1 MFYKIAHR
9 GASGY
14 EVENT
19 LESIQKAIEL
29 GADGIELDVHVCA
42 SGEVVVFHDF
52 TLDRLTKTI
61 GPIANFTLSELQQI
75 KIKDKYVIP
84 ALVEVLELTKNK
96 SWLNIELKGMNTAK
110 ATFDVLERFCED
122 NNYQRS
128 NFLISSFQME
138 ELKTFSQLSNN
149 DFPLAI
155 LTQASIEQAVD
166 FAVEIKA
173 KTIHP
178 HFSLL
183 TEDSC
188 KKAKDLGLQI
198 NTWTVNEILDI
209 EHVKRFS
216 IDGII
221 SDFPDRI

>member
-19 LESIQKAIEL
+19 IESIEKAIEI
-29 GADGIELDVHVCA
+29 GVDGIELDVHVCA

-52 TLDRLTKTI
+52 TLDRLTNTI
-61 GPIANFTLSELQQI
+61 GPISNFALSELKQI
-75 KIKDKYVIP
+75 KIKERYSIP
-84 ALVEVLELTKNK
+84 TLLEVLELTKDKCWINV
-96 SWLNIELKGMNTAK
+96 ELKGMHSAK
-110 ATFDVLERFCED
+110 ATYEILEKFCVE

-128 NFLISSFQME
+128 NFLISSFQIE
-138 ELKTFSQLSNN
+138 ELKIFSHLSI
-149 DFPLAI
+149 DFPLAV
-155 LTQASIEQAVD
+155 LTQASIERAIDLAIEIQA
-166 FAVEIKA
+166 KA
-173 KTIHP
+173 IHP

-183 TEDSC
+183 TEESC

-198 NTWTVNEILDI
+198 NTWTVNEKIDI

>member
-19 LESIQKAIEL
+19 LESIQKAIDL
-29 GADGIELDVHVCA
+29 GVDGIELDVHVCA

-52 TLDRLTKTI
+52 TLDRLTNTI
-61 GPIANFTLSELQQI
+61 GPIANFTFKELQEI
-75 KIKDKYVIP
+75 KVKNTYSIP
-84 ALVEVLELTKNK
+84 LLTQVLAIAKNK
-96 SWLNIELKGMNTAK
+96 CWLNIELKGMHSAE
-110 ATFDVLERFCED
+110 ATHIVLEQFCNET
-122 NNYQRS
+122 NYSES
-128 NFLISSFQME
+128 NFLISSFQID
-138 ELKTFSQLSNN
+138 ELKTFSQLSNK
-149 DFPLAI
+149 FPLAV
-155 LTQASIEQAVD
+155 LTQASIEQAID
-166 FAVEIKA
+166 FGKQINAKA
-173 KTIHP
+173 IHP

-183 TEDSC
+183 TEESC
-188 KKAKDLGLQI
+188 NKAKELGFQI
-198 NTWTVNEILDI
+198 NSWTLNEKADI

>member
-19 LESIQKAIEL
+19 IESIQKAIDL
-29 GADGIELDVHVCA
+29 DADGIELDVHVCA

-52 TLDRLTKTI
+52 TLDRLTNTI
-61 GPIANFTLSELQQI
+61 GPISNFSLSELNLI
-75 KIKDKYVIP
+75 KIKDKYIIP
-84 ALVEVLELTKNK
+84 TLLEVLELTKNK
-96 SWLNIELKGMNTAK
+96 CWLNIELKGIHSAK
-110 ATFDVLERFCED
+110 VTYEVLEKFCVE

-128 NFLISSFQME
+128 NFLISSFQID
-138 ELKTFSQLSNN
+138 ELKAFSQLSNN
-149 DFPLAI
+149 FPLAV
-155 LTQASIEQAVD
+155 LTQASIEQAID
-166 FAVEIKA
+166 LAIEIKA
-173 KTIHP
+173 KAIHP

-183 TEDSC
+183 TEESC
-188 KKAKDLGLQI
+188 NKAKELALQI
-198 NTWTVNEILDI
+198 NTWTVNEKTDI

>member
-19 LESIQKAIEL
+19 IESFQKAIEI
-29 GADGIELDVHVCA
+29 GVDGIELDVHVCA

-75 KIKDKYVIP
+75 EIKDKYKIP
-84 ALVEVLELTKNK
+84 SLLEVLELTKNK
-96 SWLNIELKGMNTAK
+96 CWLNVELKGMNTAK
-110 ATFDVLERFCED
+110 ATFDVLKRFCED
-122 NNYQRS
+122 KNYQRS
-128 NFLISSFQME
+128 NFLISSFQIE
-138 ELKTFSQLSNN
+138 ELKTFSQLSN
-149 DFPLAI
+149 DFPLAV
-155 LTQASIEQAVD
+155 LTQASIEQAID
-166 FAVEIKA
+166 LATEIKA
-173 KTIHP
+173 KAIHP

-183 TEDSC
+183 TEVSC

-198 NTWTVNEILDI
+198 NTWTVNEKFDI